1 LSDPGDDPMN
11 VSLTWLRDYVDFELD
26 AGAMARKLTETLT
39 ETELVESPAADVT
52 DVVAARVVT
61 VDGHPNADRL
71 SVCVVDWG
79 GGSST
84 VVCGAPNVRAGMV
97 SALALP
103 GAVIAGGRMVG
114 AATIRGVASSGMLA
128 SLEELGLEEHS
139 DGIIELDEN
148 VALGTDIR
156 EVLGVREAVLEVD
169 VQPNRP
175 DCMGVLGIAREVAAA
190 LATELRTPAFELTE
204 SGQGVDVD
212 ATVTVE
218 DGEGCPRYVGRVI
231 RDVTIGPSPRW
242 LVERL
247 QSVGVR
253 SINNVVDITNFVMLE
268 YGHPIHAFDLD
279 RLESRAIVVRRAR
292 AGEVLTTLDGE
303 LRKLDADHL
312 LICDADKPVALAGI
326 MGGEN
331 SEVVEDTRNIMLECA
346 WFDPAV
352 VRRGAR
358 RLGMRTEASQRFERG
373 IDPAAMDDVTDRA
386 CALLAELAGGSVA
399 PGRAEDGPGRYEPR
413 TITVPVDRVRAM
425 LSSTGGEPL
434 VTVETVV
441 GALRR
446 LGYGVVGTP
455 TEREAEI
462 VIPSFRRDVSEVA
475 DLIEDVARMLGYGLI
490 VAEVPYHS
498 LTPSPDLGAAAR
510 NAACEAMVGLGMTEI
525 VTTSFVGVQA
535 ESHTRGAGAGSTGAD
550 IAPVVLTNP
559 VNKEMPLM
567 RTSLMP
573 AILDVV
579 RHNVNVGEKAIRVFE
594 LGKIFW
600 SENGECRERWSLG
613 AALWG
618 LGEPPAWGR
627 ALREADF
634 YDLAGIIEGLGEAL
648 KVDSLKP
655 DCYDVKMMDESASA
669 RVLRAGEPVG
679 VAGKLS
685 SETAGAWQLPEGVY
699 ALELDADALMTGAR
713 LTGKYAELPRF
724 PASRRD
730 IALILDEAVPAGD
743 VIGQIEAQGEEL
755 LHGAD
760 VFDVYSGGQLA
771 PGTRSLGIA
780 LTYRSR
786 ERTLTD
792 TEVDAAHAN
801 IVSHLLKRFSAG
813 LRT

>member
-1 LSDPGDDPMN
+1 MN
-11 VSLTWLRDYVDFELD
+11 VSLTWLRDYVDFALD
-26 AGAMARKLTETLT
+26 AREMAQKLTETLT

-79 GGSST
+79 KGSST
-84 VVCGAPNVRAGMV
+84 VVCGAPNVRSGMV

-103 GAVIAGGRMVG
+103 GAVIAGGRTVG

-139 DGIIELDEN
+139 EGILELDDN
-148 VALGTDIR
+148 VVLGTDIR
-156 EVLGVREAVLEVD
+156 EVLGVGEPVLEVD

-190 LATELRTPAFELTE
+190 LAADLRTPSFELAE
-204 SGQGVDVD
+204 SGQGAELD

-218 DGEGCPRYVGRVI
+218 DAVGCPRYVGRVI

-292 AGEVLTTLDGE
+292 AGEVLTTLDDE
-303 LRKLDADHL
+303 ERKLDTEHL
-312 LICDADKPVALAGI
+312 LICDGEVPVALAGI

-331 SEVVEDTRNIMLECA
+331 SEVVDETKNILLECA

-386 CALLAELAGGSVA
+386 CALLAELAGGTVA
-399 PGRAEDGPGRYEPR
+399 PGRVEDGPGKYERR

-425 LSSTGGEPL
+425 LSSSRGEPL
-434 VTVETVV
+434 VTVETVA

-446 LGYGVVGTP
+446 LGYEVVGTP
-455 TEREAEI
+455 TEHEAEI
-462 VIPSFRRDVSEVA
+462 AIPSFRRDVSEVA

-498 LTPSPDLGAAAR
+498 LTPSPDIAATMR
-510 NAACEAMVGLGMTEI
+510 DAACEAMVGLGMTEI
-525 VTTSFVGVQA
+525 VTTSFVGERD
-535 ESHTRGAGAGSTGAD
+535 ESRTRAAGAGAAV
-550 IAPVVLTNP
+550 APVVLTNP

-573 AILDVV
+573 GILDVV
-579 RHNVNVGEKAIRVFE
+579 RHNVNVGEKAVRVFE

-600 SENGECRERWSLG
+600 NEGGECRERWSLG
-613 AALWG
+613 AAVWG
-618 LGEPPAWGR
+618 LAEPPVWGR
-627 ALREADF
+627 DPREVDF
-634 YDLAGIIEGLGEAL
+634 YDLAGTIEGLGEAL
-648 KVDSLKP
+648 KVDSLKA

-669 RVLRAGEPVG
+669 RILRAGEPVG

-699 ALELDADALMTGAR
+699 ALELDADALNKGAR
-713 LTGKYAELPRF
+713 LIGKYEELPRF

-730 IALILDEAVPAGD
+730 IALILDEGVPAGD
-743 VIGQIEAQGEEL
+743 VVGEIEAQGEEL
-755 LHGAD
+755 LQGVG

-780 LTYRSR
+780 LTYMSR

-792 TEVDAAHAN
+792 TEVDAAHAK
-801 IVSHLLKRFSAG
+801 IVSHVLTRFSAS

>member
-1 LSDPGDDPMN
+1 MN
-11 VSLTWLRDYVDFELD
+11 VSLTWLRDYVDFELN
-26 AGAMARKLTETLT
+26 ARAMAQKLTETLT

-52 DVVAARVVT
+52 DVFAARVVT

-79 GGSST
+79 RGSST

-103 GAVIAGGRMVG
+103 GAVLAGGRTVG

-139 DGIIELDEN
+139 EGILELDES
-148 VALGTDIR
+148 VVLGTDIR

-190 LATELRTPAFELTE
+190 LSVGLRMPAFDLTE
-204 SGQGVDVD
+204 SGQGADLD

-218 DGEGCPRYVGRVI
+218 DGVGCPRYVGRVI
-231 RDVTIGPSPRW
+231 RNVTVGPSPRW

-253 SINNVVDITNFVMLE
+253 SINNVVDVTNFVMLE

-279 RLESRAIVVRRAR
+279 RLESHAIVVRRAR
-292 AGEVLTTLDGE
+292 IGEKMTTLDGE
-303 LRKLDADHL
+303 DRRLDEEHL
-312 LICDADKPVALAGI
+312 LICDGETPVALAGI

-331 SEVVEDTRNIMLECA
+331 SEVVDDTRHILLECA

-386 CALLAELAGGSVA
+386 CALLAELTGGAVA
-399 PGRAEDGPGRYEPR
+399 PGRVEDGPGKYEPR
-413 TITVPVDRVRAM
+413 TIIVPVDRVRAM
-425 LSSTGGEPL
+425 LTSSSGEPV
-434 VTVETVV
+434 VTVETIAS
-441 GALRR
+441 ALKR
-446 LGYGVVGTP
+446 LGYAVVGTP
-455 TEREAEI
+455 TQDEVEI
-462 VIPSFRRDVSEVA
+462 AIPSFRRDVSEVA

-498 LTPSPDLGAAAR
+498 LTPSVDIASTAR
-510 NAACEAMVGLGMTEI
+510 TAACEAMVGLGMTEI
-525 VTTSFVGVQA
+525 VTTSFVSERA
-535 ESHTRGAGAGSTGAD
+535 ESRVRAAGAGAAD
-550 IAPVVLTNP
+550 ASVAPVVLSNP

-573 AILDVV
+573 GILDVV
-579 RHNVNVGEKAIRVFE
+579 RHNVNVGEKAVRVFE

-600 SENGECRERWSLG
+600 SEGGACRERWSLG
-613 AALWG
+613 VALWG
-618 LGEPPAWGR
+618 LAEPPAWGR
-627 ALREADF
+627 VPREVDF
-634 YDLAGIIEGLGEAL
+634 YDLAGILEGLGEAL
-648 KVDSLKP
+648 KVDSLKAA
-655 DCYDVKMMDESASA
+655 CYDIEMMDESASA
-669 RVLRAGEPVG
+669 RILRTGEPVG

-685 SETAGAWQLPEGVY
+685 SETAAAWQLPEGVY
-699 ALELDADALMTGAR
+699 AFELDADALLAGAR
-713 LTGKYAELPRF
+713 LIGRYEELPRF

-730 IALILDEAVPAGD
+730 IALVLDEGVPAGD
-743 VIGQIEAQGEEL
+743 VVGEIEAQSEEL
-755 LHGAD
+755 LQGVS

-771 PGTRSLGIA
+771 PGTRSLGVA
-780 LTYRSR
+780 LTYMSR

-792 TEVDAAHAN
+792 VEVDAAHAK
-801 IVSHLLKRFSAG
+801 IVGHLLERFAAS